1 MNRRAMMVA
10 AALLLVAAACSGD
23 DETTTSAQG
32 LQGTPTVTL
41 VGLTPSIAPDAEAC
55 PAGLPLEEWELDAAV
70 PLPGFVLPDGTEHP
84 AATYRLLFQRGSENG
99 YATVPEAAE
108 AATAWLPAEFQP
120 DIRSIVLNHLGRQYV
135 FEGALVEAGG
145 VPGALQEPCL
155 LLASTA
161 QIVVWY
167 SLQVADPFGQS
178 QVFWVW
184 QQQGRPIA
192 IEPYVPEP

>member
-1 MNRRAMMVA
+1 MGKALTTAA
-10 AALLLVAAACSGD
+10 AALLLMATACSGD
-23 DETTTSAQG
+23 DGTTATSGSDPAS
-32 LQGTPTVTL
+32 TPTATL
-41 VGLTPSIAPDAEAC
+41 VGLPPSVAPDATAC
-55 PAGLPLEEWELDAAV
+55 ASDLLLEDWELRAAV
-70 PLPGFVLPDGTEHP
+70 LLPGFVLPDGTEHP
-84 AATYRLLFQRGSENG
+84 AATYRLLFQRGAEAG

-120 DIRSIVLNHLGRQYV
+120 DIRSIVLNHLGRHYV
-135 FEGALVEAGG
+135 FEGALVAAGG

-155 LLASTA
+155 LLAATA

-167 SLQVADPFGQS
+167 SLQVADPFGEP

-192 IEPYVPEP
+192 IEPYVP